1 MNYKVLYRKYRPN
14 DFENVIGQ
22 DYIIKTLKNSIINN
36 NISHAYIFSG
46 PRGTGKTS
54 TAKVFA
60 KAINCLNQK
69 NGSPCGT
76 CEFCKNFL
84 ENPDIIEIDAASN
97 NGVDQIRNLIDN
109 IKLTPSN
116 GKYKVYIIDEVHMLT
131 TSAFNALLLTLEE
144 PPTHAIFILATTNI
158 ENVPITILS
167 RCQRFDFQKIT
178 VNDIV
183 FAMKDICQKEKIDI
197 TDEALNEIAYL
208 SDGGMRDALSLL
220 DQLSKNKE
228 KITIDLVENQIKTVS
243 RKSIDTIIN
252 SLENNDVETFLKTI
266 NDFRIRSVDYKTLC
280 KKIIDGLSSKVKD
293 LKKKNNFNRLTFLDY
308 KNLIIALSDSLIK
321 ININVDSYTIL
332 EMIFLEYYNNDRKES
347 NKIVDDKPKVELI
360 DNVIDSNINKVTND
374 IKSFIKKRVN
384 NCFVNAKKE
393 YLEQMKKQI
402 TNVCNHIDIN
412 GKIKSIFLD
421 SVVVAASDEYVILT
435 SSSSVVENANE
446 ILGDIE
452 KELERII
459 NKKYYL
465 IFLTTDEWDNEKNEY
480 IKNVKNGKKYSI
492 IPEEIKSEEEV
503 NKINSVFDS
512 SKVEII

>member
-97 NGVDQIRNLIDN
+97 NGVDQIRDLIDN

-178 VNDIV
+178 INDIV
-183 FAMKDICQKEKIDI
+183 IAMKDICQKEKIDI

-421 SVVVAASDEYVILT
+421 SVVVAASDEYIILT

-492 IPEEIKSEEEV
+492 IPEEIKSEEEA

>member
-97 NGVDQIRNLIDN
+97 NGVDQIRDLIDN

-178 VNDIV
+178 INDIV
-183 FAMKDICQKEKIDI
+183 TAMKDICQKEKINI

-228 KITIDLVENQIKTVS
+228 EITIDLVENQIKTVS

-252 SLENNDVETFLKTI
+252 SLENNDIETFLKTI

-280 KKIIDGLSSKVKD
+280 KKIIDGLSNKVKD

-332 EMIFLEYYNNDRKES
+332 EMIFLEYFNNDRKEN
-347 NKIVDDKPKVELI
+347 NKNKDDKPKVELI
-360 DNVIDSNINKVTND
+360 NNVIDNKNNNITND
-374 IKSFIKKRVN
+374 INNLIKKRIN

-402 TNVCNHIDIN
+402 NDVCNYVDIN

-421 SVVVAASDEYVILT
+421 SVVVASSDKYVILT
-435 SSSSVVENANE
+435 SSSSMAENANE
-446 ILGDIE
+446 ILDDIE

-459 NKKYYL
+459 KKKYYL
-465 IFLTTDEWDNEKNEY
+465 IFLTSDEWNNEKNEY
-480 IKNVKNGKKYSI
+480 IKNIKNGKKYSI
-492 IPEEIKSEEEV
+492 IPEVIKSEEEV

>member
-178 VNDIV
+178 INDIV
-183 FAMKDICQKEKIDI
+183 IAMKDICQKEKIDI

-228 KITIDLVENQIKTVS
+228 KITIELVENQIKTVS

-492 IPEEIKSEEEV
+492 IPEEIKSEEEA

>member
-14 DFENVIGQ
+14 DFNNIIGQ

-84 ENPDIIEIDAASN
+84 KNPDIIEIDAASN
-97 NGVDQIRNLIDN
+97 NGVDQIRDLIDN
-109 IKLTPSN
+109 IKLTPTN

-167 RCQRFDFQKIT
+167 RCQRFDFKKIT
-178 VNDIV
+178 ISDIV
-183 FAMKDICQKEKIDI
+183 MAMKDICEKEKIDI

-252 SLENNDVETFLKTI
+252 SLENNDIETFLNII
-266 NDFRIRSVDYKTLC
+266 NDFRVRSVDYKTLC
-280 KKIIDGLSSKVKD
+280 KKIIEGLSNKVKE
-293 LKKKNNFNRLTFLDY
+293 LKKKNSFNRLSYSNY
-308 KNLIIALSDSLIK
+308 KNLIISLSDSLIK

-332 EMIFLEYYNNDRKES
+332 EMIFLEYYNNDNNED
-347 NKIVDDKPKVELI
+347 NKKLDDKPKIDLI
-360 DNVIDSNINKVTND
+360 DNVVNNKISKDINNL
-374 IKSFIKKRVN
+374 IKKRVN

-402 TNVCNHIDIN
+402 IDVCNYVNIS
-412 GKIKSIFLD
+412 GKIKSILLD
-421 SVVVAASDEYVILT
+421 SIVVAASDKYVILT
-435 SSSSVVENANE
+435 SSNSIVENANE
-446 ILGDIE
+446 LLDSIQ

-465 IFLTTDEWDNEKNEY
+465 IFLTNEEWNYEKKEY
-480 IKNVKNGKKYSI
+480 IKNIKNGNKYSL
-492 IPEEIKSEEEV
+492 IPEDIKSDEEL

-512 SKVEII
+512 SKLEII

>member
-1 MNYKVLYRKYRPN
+1 MRLRHVAAMVAGFAL
-14 DFENVIGQ
+14 DAAIG
-22 DYIIKTLKNSIINN
+22 DPHGWPHPVKLI
-36 NISHAYIFSG
+36 
-46 PRGTGKTS
+46 GK
-54 TAKVFA
+54 
-60 KAINCLNQK
+60 Q
-69 NGSPCGT
+69 
-76 CEFCKNFL
+76 
-84 ENPDIIEIDAASN
+84 IEIEPEEF
-97 NGVDQIRNLIDN
+97 ITELR
-109 IKLTPSN
+109 KL
-116 GKYKVYIIDEVHMLT
+116 
-131 TSAFNALLLTLEE
+131 
-144 PPTHAIFILATTNI
+144 
-158 ENVPITILS
+158 
-167 RCQRFDFQKIT
+167 
-178 VNDIV
+178 
-183 FAMKDICQKEKIDI
+183 
-197 TDEALNEIAYL
+197 
-208 SDGGMRDALSLL
+208 RDA
-220 DQLSKNKE
+220 
-228 KITIDLVENQIKTVS
+228 
-243 RKSIDTIIN
+243 
-252 SLENNDVETFLKTI
+252 SLENNDVETFLKII

-347 NKIVDDKPKVELI
+347 KKIVDDKPKVELI

-480 IKNVKNGKKYSI
+480 IKNIKNGKKYSI
-492 IPEEIKSEEEV
+492 IPEEIKSEEEA